1 MKRDAKTKYY
11 QQYFETYKWK
21 SSKVWKG
28 IKSIVKLNTTSKK
41 YISLIDNKGFNV
53 TDPSKIANLFNN
65 YLLVRQLIRPFLILK
80 LILETS

>member
-28 IKSIVKLNTTSKK
+28 IKSIVKLNTT
-41 YISLIDNKGFNV
+41 
-53 TDPSKIANLFNN
+53 
-65 YLLVRQLIRPFLILK
+65 
-80 LILETS
+80 